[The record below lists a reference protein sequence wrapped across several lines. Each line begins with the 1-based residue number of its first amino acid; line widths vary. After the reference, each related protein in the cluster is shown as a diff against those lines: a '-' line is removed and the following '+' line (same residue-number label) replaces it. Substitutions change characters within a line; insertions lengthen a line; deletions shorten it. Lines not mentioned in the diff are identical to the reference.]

1 MTAPWLFEQA
11 QAVLATW
18 FLGDMAGHAIAD
30 VLTGRFNP
38 CARLAVTWPRDVGQ
52 VPIFYASRSTG
63 RPPDANNFY
72 SSKYLDCPVEP
83 QFPFGHGL
91 SFACVTL
98 TNLRINR
105 LEFTLG
111 DEVEV
116 RVDARNESEV
126 ATEET
131 IFLFIHDVTAR
142 VGRPLME
149 LKAWAKV
156 ALAPGKSKTVAF
168 TLTAES
174 FSFPGEDMEVMFEPG
189 AFDILV
195 GLSADRKNLLTASLR
210 MIST

>member
-1 MTAPWLFEQA
+1 M
-11 QAVLATW
+11 
-18 FLGDMAGHAIAD
+18 
-30 VLTGRFNP
+30 
-38 CARLAVTWPRDVGQ
+38 
-52 VPIFYASRSTG
+52 
-63 RPPDANNFY
+63 
-72 SSKYLDCPVEP
+72 
-83 QFPFGHGL
+83 
-91 SFACVTL
+91 TL
-98 TNLRINR
+98 TNLRVNR
-105 LEFTLG
+105 LEFQRG
-111 DEVEV
+111 DEVEA

-131 IFLFIHDVTAR
+131 IFLFLHDVTAR
-142 VGRPLME
+142 VARPLME

-156 ALAPGKSKTVAF
+156 ALEPGKSKTVAF